1 MTAPASTPASPQF
14 TSLLGFNAG
23 YVDTVGF
30 LALHGLFTAHVTGNF
45 VTLGASLVHGT
56 SGAWAKVAAL
66 PVFCL
71 FVFLTRLASSAL
83 DASGKPPI
91 RAIIV
96 AKTLLLIAAAW
107 VMIAFGPFPDS
118 NVWPA
123 FWGGMLMVSAMA
135 IQNAMQR
142 IHIASAPP
150 ATLMTGN
157 TTQVMMDL
165 ADLFKGVQ
173 GDARS
178 AAVQRLRKMLPAI
191 GIFALG
197 CALGALAYFVIGM
210 WCFAIPPVV
219 SLVSMGF
226 TPKN

>member
-91 RAIIV
+91 RAIIS
-96 AKTLLLIAAAW
+96 AKTVLLILAAW

-157 TTQVMMDL
+157 TTQVMIDL
-165 ADLFKGVQ
+165 GDLFQGVQ
-173 GDARS
+173 GEARN
-178 AAVQRLRKMLPAI
+178 AALQRLRKMLPAI
-191 GIFALG
+191 AIFAVG
-197 CALGALAYFVIGM
+197 CALGALAYFAIDM
-210 WCFAIPPVV
+210 WCFVVPPVV
-219 SLVSMGF
+219 SMVSLGF
-226 TPKN
+226 RPKP